1 MILQFTKM
9 HGLGNDYVYL
19 DGMTQDLTGVDESA
33 LSVLPLDGVDLTVVA
48 IGENFGA
55 SIKTVALLMNHG
67 VKHIYARA
75 VNDLHV
81 ALFRASP

>member
-33 LSVLPLDGVDLTVVA
+33 L
-48 IGENFGA
+48 
-55 SIKTVALLMNHG
+55 
-67 VKHIYARA
+67 AREMSQRR
-75 VNDLHV
+75 L
-81 ALFRASP
+81 